1 MSKYIPWLLAPFLGF
16 FVAFGFSF
24 LTESERKPAQNNLPL
39 SDLRPVEAVAA
50 LGQLS
55 PLGEVRRLAA
65 PISGFGGTPR
75 VAELMVNEGDRVE
88 KGQILALFDNR
99 PRILADVQVVRA
111 RIKTLE
117 VKIKMQKKLVSRYK
131 EAAVQGA
138 ASLVILDEKQ
148 DNLVKLKG
156 QIEEALGE
164 LSGLNADLANSKLKT
179 PIDGVILRIS
189 ARVGERPGEQGVLEV
204 GATEYMEAL
213 IEVYES
219 DINRVK
225 LGQAV
230 ILTSENGGF
239 TGSLNGLVKSI
250 SPQVRQ
256 RRVLST
262 DPTGDA
268 DARIIEVRVNLEP
281 SSAALVNRLTGMK
294 VIAKF
299 QPL

>member
-75 VAELMVNEGDRVE
+75 VAELMVDEGDRVE
-88 KGQILALFDNR
+88 RGQILALFDNR

-131 EAAVQGA
+131 EAAAQGA
-138 ASLVILDEKQ
+138 ASLVILDEKK
-148 DNLVKLKG
+148 DNLVKLNG

>member
-1 MSKYIPWLLAPFLGF
+1 MSKYIPWLLAPFLGV